1 MKVKKKTKINFFKKA
16 KVNKIIFKFLYVVL
30 IINLLYSVIFLIN
43 TTITKRKY
51 LHVFNI
57 SFFVMKDNS
66 MKGDIS
72 KNDLIIVKDIK
83 KDLNVNDIIVYNLK
97 GKIKVNKVINIYND
111 YATGKKIYTTKSNS
125 NQYPD
130 LEQISLNQVIGK
142 KVYKVP
148 LVGLSVKLLET
159 RLGSLCTFIVLVF
172 MFYNNIYKY
181 KRQKERNRKKKKV
194 IISNKTHKI
203 IKNEK
208 GD

>member
-1 MKVKKKTKINFFKKA
+1 MLKK
-16 KVNKIIFKFLYVVL
+16 LLL
-30 IINLLYSVIFLIN
+30 I
-43 TTITKRKY
+43 KRKY

-83 KDLNVNDIIVYNLK
+83 KDLNLNDIIVYNLK

-111 YATGKKIYTTKSNS
+111 YATGKKIYATKSNS

-181 KRQKERNRKKKKV
+181 KRQKERNRKKKKEMEEW
-194 IISNKTHKI
+194 KI
-203 IKNEK
+203 ILSL
-208 GD
+208 

>member
-1 MKVKKKTKINFFKKA
+1 MLKK
-16 KVNKIIFKFLYVVL
+16 LVL
-30 IINLLYSVIFLIN
+30 I
-43 TTITKRKY
+43 KRKY

-142 KVYKVP
+142 KFTK
-148 LVGLSVKLLET
+148 
-159 RLGSLCTFIVLVF
+159 C
-172 MFYNNIYKY
+172 
-181 KRQKERNRKKKKV
+181 
-194 IISNKTHKI
+194 H
-203 IKNEK
+203 
-208 GD
+208 

>member
-97 GKIKVNKVINIYND
+97 GKIKVNKVINIQMSFWWALPAQRRTNG
-111 YATGKKIYTTKSNS
+111 AAWPNNCALCRPSSWNWCAVSSNGQPS
-125 NQYPD
+125 
-130 LEQISLNQVIGK
+130 
-142 KVYKVP
+142 
-148 LVGLSVKLLET
+148 
-159 RLGSLCTFIVLVF
+159 R
-172 MFYNNIYKY
+172 
-181 KRQKERNRKKKKV
+181 
-194 IISNKTHKI
+194 TH
-203 IKNEK
+203 
-208 GD
+208 